1 VKVAVLGAGA
11 IGAYVGAALTRA
23 DVEVHLI
30 ARGAHLEAMRANGVK
45 VFSDRGDFTAHPHA
59 TSDPYEVGPVDIVF
73 LGLKAYSYASCGDL
87 LAPLMK
93 DSTAVVAAQNG
104 IPWWYF
110 HGLAGRFEGT
120 RIEAVDPDGAV
131 SKVIPPDRAIGCV
144 VYCSTEL
151 EAPGVVRHIEGTRFS
166 IGEPDG
172 SLSARCTE
180 LSAAMIE
187 GGLRC
192 PVETDL
198 RRDIWLKLMG
208 NISFNP
214 ISALTGATMA
224 EIARDPSTRR
234 LVVSMMEETLA
245 VARALGSEPEI
256 SLERRLAGAE
266 RVGGHKTS
274 MLLDVE
280 AGKPL
285 EIDAIMRAPIE
296 IAHLVGVDVQSLEA
310 VHDVLSLLDRHNIS

>member
-1 VKVAVLGAGA
+1 MKVAVLGAGA
-11 IGAYVGAALTRA
+11 IGAYVGAALWRA
-23 DVEVHLI
+23 GVDVHLI
-30 ARGAHLEAMRANGVK
+30 ARGAHLEAMRAGGVQ
-45 VFSDRGDFTAHPHA
+45 VLSDRGDFIAHPHV
-59 TSDPYEVGPVDIVF
+59 TSDPRDVGAADVVF
-73 LGLKAYSYASCGDL
+73 LGLKAYSYAGCGSL
-87 LAPLMK
+87 LNPLTK
-93 DSTAVVAAQNG
+93 DDTAVVAAQNG

-110 HGLAGRFEGT
+110 YGIPGQFAGR
-120 RIEAVDPDGAV
+120 RIEAVDPDGSV
-131 SKVIPPDRAIGCV
+131 SALLPPERAIGCV

-151 EAPGVVRHIEGTRFS
+151 ERPGVVRHIEGTRFS
-166 IGEPDG
+166 IGEPDC
-172 SLSARCTE
+172 SLSSRCTD
-180 LSAAMIE
+180 LSTAMIA
-187 GGLRC
+187 GGLKC

-224 EIARDPSTRR
+224 EIARDPDSRR

-245 VARALGSEPEI
+245 VARALDCEPEI

-266 RVGGHKTS
+266 RVGNHKTS

-296 IAHLVGVDVQSLEA
+296 IAHWAGVPVPSLEA
-310 VHDVLSLLDRHNIS
+310 VCGALSLLNRQAG